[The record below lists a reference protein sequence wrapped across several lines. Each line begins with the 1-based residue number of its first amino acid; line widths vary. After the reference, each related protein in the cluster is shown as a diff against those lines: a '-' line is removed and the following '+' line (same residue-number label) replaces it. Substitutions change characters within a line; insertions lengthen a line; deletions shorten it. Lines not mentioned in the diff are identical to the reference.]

1 MDPIDTNFSAWSYF
15 FPEEKGKKLNEEEVK
30 MQCLKLCAVRET
42 FEESGILLIE
52 ESEEGNR
59 GRGEK
64 VWEGVSEKE
73 RLEWRDK
80 VRFSFFFWSSFLFR
94 CRIDCFDL
102 IAKETQAR

>member
-1 MDPIDTNFSAWSYF
+1 MDPIDTNILAWSRF
-15 FPEEKGKKLNEEEVK
+15 FPDLNEFGKKSSEEEVK
-30 MQCLKLCAVRET
+30 MLCLKICAVRET

-52 ESEEGNR
+52 ESDLVNR

-80 VRFSFFFWSSFLFR
+80 VRSVSFSSFVDDGRFLFR
-94 CRIDCFDL
+94 R
-102 IAKETQAR
+102 

>member
-1 MDPIDTNFSAWSYF
+1 MDPIDTNILVWSTF
-15 FPEEKGKKLNEEEVK
+15 FPDLNEFGKKLSEEEVK
-30 MQCLKLCAVRET
+30 MQCLKICAVRET

-52 ESEEGNR
+52 ESDLVNR

-80 VRFSFFFWSSFLFR
+80 VRSVSFSSFVDDSDSRFLFH
-94 CRIDCFDL
+94 C
-102 IAKETQAR
+102 